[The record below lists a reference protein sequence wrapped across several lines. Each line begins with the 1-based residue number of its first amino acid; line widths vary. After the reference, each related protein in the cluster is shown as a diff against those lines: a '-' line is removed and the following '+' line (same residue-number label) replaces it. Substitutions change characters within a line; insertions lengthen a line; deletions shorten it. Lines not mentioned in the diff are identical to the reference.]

1 MHEDKATISP
11 RSKAFTV
18 LASEGQAMASTQPDA
33 HCLPPYAV
41 RGVVLHEREELL
53 TQQLL
58 FVSEASYRRREQIEL
73 ELCDIRRELER
84 LGFQSRT

>member
-1 MHEDKATISP
+1 
-11 RSKAFTV
+11 
-18 LASEGQAMASTQPDA
+18 MASTQPDA

-41 RGVVLHEREELL
+41 RGAVLHEREELL
-53 TQQLL
+53 IKQLL
-58 FVSEASYRRREQIEL
+58 FVSDASHRRREQIEL